1 MESNRGGK
9 HPLDVVM
16 EVDGI
21 VGVMNLAVLLKASL
35 FKEIANEHQKKSRGV
50 IEIQN

>member
-9 HPLDVVM
+9 HLTDVVM

-35 FKEIANEHQKKSRGV
+35 FKEIANDHQKKSRGV